1 MSNALQRVTA
11 PTSGALATQS
21 PADRLLRSFLAGR
34 SPHTVRGYQQD
45 LERFREFLEV
55 PTVAEAVSHLV
66 GLPHG
71 QANETVLEFRGALLD
86 AKFSPSTVN
95 RCISS
100 LRSMVKIARVIGVVP
115 WTLEV
120 EGTQTATYR
129 DTRGPGVE
137 VVDRLFALLKDRQD
151 AQGLRDTAMLRLL
164 YNQGLRR
171 GEVVG
176 VDVGHFDAARGTL
189 SILGKKRR
197 ERELVS
203 LSAPATAALA
213 AWLAVHPSP
222 STGPL
227 FVSLDRAHA
236 GNRLTGDGVL
246 KVLRSLGKQIGVPN
260 LRPHGLRH
268 TAITTVL
275 ERSNGNVRAAQA
287 FSRHKNVGTLQVY
300 DDARQNLGKKMSDL
314 L

>member
-1 MSNALQRVTA
+1 MTSALQRVD
-11 PTSGALATQS
+11 PGSRALDPQSATQ
-21 PADRLLRSFLAGR
+21 RLLRSFLAGR

-45 LERFREFLEV
+45 LERFRDFLG
-55 PTVAEAVSHLV
+55 VADVAAAAGHLV
-66 GLPHG
+66 GLSHG
-71 QANETVLEFRGALLD
+71 EANETVLEFRNTLLD

-100 LRSMVKIARVIGVVP
+100 LRSMVKIARVIGLIP

-120 EGTQTATYR
+120 EGTQSVTYR

-137 VVDRLFALLKDRQD
+137 VVDKLFALLKTRSDV
-151 AQGLRDTAMLRLL
+151 GSLRDAAVLRLL

-176 VDVGHFDAARGTL
+176 VDVGHFDPERGTL

-197 ERELVS
+197 ERELIS
-203 LSAPATAALA
+203 LSAPATDALV
-213 AWLAVHPSP
+213 AWLAVRPGP
-222 STGPL
+222 PTGPL
-227 FVSLDRAHA
+227 FVALDRAHA
-236 GNRLTGDGVL
+236 GHRLTGDGVL
-246 KVLRSLGKQIGVPN
+246 RLLRSLGEEVGVKN
-260 LRPHGLRH
+260 LRPHGMRH

-275 ERSNGNVRAAQA
+275 ERSNGNVRAAQV
-287 FSRHKNVGTLQVY
+287 FSRHKNVSTLQHY